1 MQAKAPAQ
9 RLDSAAELH
18 KPPVPSLPVP
28 NLPVP
33 NLNGH
38 LPAFDYQPRTRVVF
52 GPGKISELGTLAAE
66 LGAQRV
72 LLVTD
77 QGLETAGHPQKGIAA
92 LESAGL
98 SVALFDDVHPNPT
111 TDDVDRGL
119 AIAQAAHIDLI
130 VGLGGGSSMDCAKG
144 INFLLTNGG
153 RIEDYWG
160 ANKARLP
167 MLPMIA
173 VPTTSGTGSEAQ
185 SYALIAHPQSHMK
198 MACGDPKAACRIA
211 LLDPGLTVSMPA
223 SVTAATGIDALSHAV
238 ESYVSTRRNP
248 VSQLFSR
255 QAWQLL
261 TRGFPRVVAKSDD
274 LDARAQMLLGA
285 HLAGAA
291 IENSMLGA
299 AHALANP
306 LSAHFDVTHG
316 VAIAVMLPHVI
327 RYNAESAA
335 KLYNDLAADAG
346 LCDAR
351 QFSPGDAQGA
361 ELVAAHLTAVAQRA
375 GLPVRLAD
383 CGVDGG
389 LIGQMAAEAAQQWTG
404 KFNPRAVDEQ
414 SLRELYEGAL

>member
-1 MQAKAPAQ
+1 MQVQ
-9 RLDSAAELH
+9 DSAARLETTADVH
-18 KPPVPSLPVP
+18 KR
-28 NLPVP
+28 
-33 NLNGH
+33 NGR
-38 LPAFDYQPRTRVVF
+38 LPAFDYHPRTRVVF
-52 GPGKISELGTLAAE
+52 GPGKIAELGTLAAE
-66 LGAQRV
+66 LGARSV

-77 QGLETAGHPQKGIAA
+77 HGLETAGHPQKGIAA

-98 SVALFDDVHPNPT
+98 TVALFDDVHANPT
-111 TDDVDRGL
+111 SDDVDRGL
-119 AIAQAAHIDLI
+119 GVARSAEIDLI

-144 INFLLTNGG
+144 INFVLTNGG

-160 ANKARLP
+160 ANKAARP

-185 SYALIAHPQSHMK
+185 SYALIANPKTHMK
-198 MACGDPKAACRIA
+198 MACGDPKAACRLA
-211 LLDPGLTVSMPA
+211 LLDPELTLSMPA

-261 TRGFPRVVAKSDD
+261 VRGFPAVVAAADD
-274 LDARAQMLLGA
+274 VDARSKMLLGA

-316 VAIAVMLPHVI
+316 VAIAVMLPHVV
-327 RYNAESAA
+327 RYNAASVAG
-335 KLYNDLAADAG
+335 LYGELAQDAG
-346 LCDAR
+346 LCAA
-351 QFSPGDAQGA
+351 GDSLAGERLA
-361 ELVAAHLTAVAQRA
+361 SHLAALASRA
-375 GLPVRLAD
+375 GLPATLAE
-383 CGVDGG
+383 CGVEKA
-389 LIGQMAAEAAQQWTG
+389 LIPQMAAEAAQQWTG
-404 KFNPRAVDEQ
+404 RFNPRAVDEQ
-414 SLRELYEGAL
+414 SLRELYEGAHS

>member
-1 MQAKAPAQ
+1 MQVEAHAKNP
-9 RLDSAAELH
+9 DSAAPPAADLH
-18 KPPVPSLPVP
+18 R
-28 NLPVP
+28 
-33 NLNGH
+33 LNGR

-52 GPGKISELGTLAAE
+52 GPGKIAELGNLSAE
-66 LGAQRV
+66 LGAKRV

-77 QGLETAGHPQKGIAA
+77 HGLEDAGHPQKGIAA

-98 SVALFDDVHPNPT
+98 SVALFDDVQPNPT

-119 AIAQAAHIDLI
+119 AIAQGAQIDLI
-130 VGLGGGSSMDCAKG
+130 VGIGGGSSMDCAKG

-160 ANKARLP
+160 AGKASRP

-185 SYALIAHPQSHMK
+185 SYALIASAKAHMK

-211 LLDPGLTVSMPA
+211 LLDPELTISMPA

-238 ESYVSTRRNP
+238 ESYVCTRRNP

-261 TRGFPRVVAKSDD
+261 SKGFPAVVAAPQNG
-274 LDARAQMLLGA
+274 DARAQMLLGA

-306 LSAHFDVTHG
+306 LSAHFNVTHG

-327 RYNAESAA
+327 RFNASSCPKQYGE
-335 KLYNDLAADAG
+335 LAADA
-346 LCDAR
+346 
-351 QFSPGDAQGA
+351 
-361 ELVAAHLTAVAQRA
+361 
-375 GLPVRLAD
+375 
-383 CGVDGG
+383 
-389 LIGQMAAEAAQQWTG
+389 
-404 KFNPRAVDEQ
+404 
-414 SLRELYEGAL
+414 

>member
-1 MQAKAPAQ
+1 MQVEAHAKSPE
-9 RLDSAAELH
+9 SAAQAADAH
-18 KPPVPSLPVP
+18 RM
-28 NLPVP
+28 
-33 NLNGH
+33 NGR

-52 GPGKISELGTLAAE
+52 GPGKIGELGKLAAE
-66 LGAQRV
+66 LGAKRV

-77 QGLETAGHPQKGIAA
+77 HGLEKAGHPQKGIAA

-98 SVALFDDVHPNPT
+98 AISVFDDVEPNPT

-119 AIAQAAHIDLI
+119 AIAQGAGIDLI

-160 ANKARLP
+160 NNKATRP

-185 SYALIAHPQSHMK
+185 SYALIANAKTHMK

-211 LLDPGLTVSMPA
+211 VLDPELTISMPA
-223 SVTAATGIDALSHAV
+223 SVTAATGIDAVSHAV

-255 QAWQLL
+255 QAWHLL
-261 TRGFPRVVAKSDD
+261 SRGLPAVVVAPHHVE
-274 LDARAQMLLGA
+274 ARAQMLLGS

-291 IENSMLGA
+291 IENAMLGA
-299 AHALANP
+299 THALANP
-306 LSAHFDVTHG
+306 LSAHFKVTHG

-327 RYNAESAA
+327 RYNAGSCGRQYGE
-335 KLYNDLAADAG
+335 LAADAA
-346 LCDAR
+346 LCEAADPQAG
-351 QFSPGDAQGA
+351 QLLATHIAALAQ
-361 ELVAAHLTAVAQRA
+361 QA
-375 GLPVRLAD
+375 GLPGTLAA
-383 CGVDGG
+383 CGVDRTR
-389 LIGQMAAEAAQQWTG
+389 IPMMAAEAALQWTG
-404 KFNPRAVDEQ
+404 RLNPRAVDEH
-414 SLRELYEGAL
+414 SLRELYEGAM